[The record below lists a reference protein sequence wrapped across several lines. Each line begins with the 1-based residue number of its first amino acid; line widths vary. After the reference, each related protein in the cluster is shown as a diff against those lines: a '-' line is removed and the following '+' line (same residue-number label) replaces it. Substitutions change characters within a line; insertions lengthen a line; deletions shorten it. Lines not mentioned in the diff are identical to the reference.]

1 MLKGETH
8 MYNDLNFFIDE
19 NRINYTINK
28 TEDKLKITCRNID
41 SSKVKIY
48 YDDNVYNIILNKNM
62 KKKKSNTIE
71 INLTKEKEFTFTLEL
86 KDTYLVKT
94 VYKYINELIDKDKLI
109 EEINL
114 FKNYNSKK
122 EYKEDLNKLIRKIDK
137 CEEEIEELII
147 NHQSGY
153 RSEYTK
159 IVNILTTN
167 NTYKKIVNKMTNHE
181 LMLLI
186 TWYISNIYPPH
197 ISEELFHEL
206 VEDAI
211 QSEDSLENVWRLAMT
226 YDNYDF
232 NYDEI
237 DKFFINSKDAYYI
250 SEYISGVLQVSQE
263 KITNMLI
270 EQDDKDLIKEF
281 LNKYVEASHLQEKY
295 INILKEHISR
305 RES

>member
-1 MLKGETH
+1 
-8 MYNDLNFFIDE
+8 MYNDLNILIDK

-28 TEDKLKITCRNID
+28 TEDKLKVTCDNIN

-62 KKKKSNTIE
+62 KKTKSNSIE
-71 INLTKEKEFTFTLEL
+71 INLKEEKAFTFTVEL

-94 VYKYINELIDKDKLI
+94 VYKYVNELIDKDKLI

-122 EYKEDLNKLIRKIDK
+122 EYKEDLNKLIRKIDNV
-137 CEEEIEELII
+137 EEEIEELII

-159 IVNILTTN
+159 IINILTTN
-167 NTYKKIVNKMTNHE
+167 NTYTEIVDKMTNHE

-232 NYDEI
+232 NYDKI

-270 EQDDKDLIKEF
+270 EQGDKGLINEF
-281 LNKYVEASHLQEKY
+281 LNKYIGASGIQKKY
-295 INILKEHISR
+295 VNILKEYIGK

>member
-1 MLKGETH
+1 
-8 MYNDLNFFIDE
+8 MYNDLNIFIDK

-28 TEDKLKITCRNID
+28 TEDKLKVTCDNIN

-62 KKKKSNTIE
+62 KKTKSNAIE
-71 INLTKEKEFTFTLEL
+71 INLKEEKAFTFTVEL

-94 VYKYINELIDKDKLI
+94 VYKYVNELIDKDKLI

-122 EYKEDLNKLIRKIDK
+122 EYKEDLNKLIRKIDNV
-137 CEEEIEELII
+137 EEEIEELII

-167 NTYKKIVNKMTNHE
+167 NTYNEIVNKMTNHE

-186 TWYISNIYPPH
+186 TWYISSIYPPH
-197 ISEELFHEL
+197 IDEELFHEL

-237 DKFFINSKDAYYI
+237 DKFFINSKDAYYL
-250 SEYISGVLQVSQE
+250 SEYISGVFQVNQE

-270 EQDDKDLIKEF
+270 EQGDKDLIKEF
-281 LNKYVEASHLQEKY
+281 LNKYIEASHLQEKY
-295 INILKEHISR
+295 VNILREHISR